1 MADIRHESV
10 LKVSFIYL
18 RLSALYLFLDVK
30 PSRDHFKWESTF
42 NNSTVFALGTSCL
55 QKPELLRSP
64 TDFILLLWTFVPWQI
79 ASHLSLNI
87 VRSFSNLCQI

>member
-1 MADIRHESV
+1 MADIRHDSV
-10 LKVSFIYL
+10 LKVSFIYF

-55 QKPELLRSP
+55 QKPELMRCP
-64 TDFILLLWTFVPWQI
+64 TDFILLLWTFVPRQI
-79 ASHLSLNI
+79 TPHLSLDI
-87 VRSFSNLCQI
+87 